1 MNIASDIFPEGS
13 YNTKLKILCKKAMIK
28 IDTSVIDVS
37 KNDFRGLSGEHEL
50 SMYTFNITPDLYCTG
65 KWWNG
70 HRLVEMP
77 KNFLSFCRGLKG
89 VVNRELERCLAIQN
103 MGNAGGARSGSTLS
117 SITEYEDSNDGM
129 DVESNS
135 GLGFDIAMT
144 STLKVQLV
152 AYIMGGV
159 LAFGLCCAC
168 KQGVFYTPL
177 DNEVD
182 GKYKAQCMCA
192 QPMLYQSPIEDMPE
206 TLTIR
211 QMTEIV
217 GDCLAQYAYDDS
229 IVCIKSNLPH
239 DVLDKIRRGVYKR
252 QAIWH
257 LVFVDKSYEFKSDP
271 ERLMCQL
278 MLHRRLT

>member
-1 MNIASDIFPEGS
+1 
-13 YNTKLKILCKKAMIK
+13 
-28 IDTSVIDVS
+28 
-37 KNDFRGLSGEHEL
+37 
-50 SMYTFNITPDLYCTG
+50 
-65 KWWNG
+65 
-70 HRLVEMP
+70 
-77 KNFLSFCRGLKG
+77 
-89 VVNRELERCLAIQN
+89 
-103 MGNAGGARSGSTLS
+103 
-117 SITEYEDSNDGM
+117 
-129 DVESNS
+129 
-135 GLGFDIAMT
+135 
-144 STLKVQLV
+144 
-152 AYIMGGV
+152 
-159 LAFGLCCAC
+159 
-168 KQGVFYTPL
+168 
-177 DNEVD
+177 
-182 GKYKAQCMCA
+182 
-192 QPMLYQSPIEDMPE
+192 MLYQSPIEDMPE